1 VQPVNFKGEQGSAV
15 LELIGFGLLIQ
26 IPLAVLASHLVL
38 VQHDQLA
45 AEAIT
50 RDVLRSFVLLDAEPS
65 NVAQLAA
72 SVYGVAPSKILVSMA
87 CRPLDCRQEKAWV
100 TVKTKVGSAIA
111 SGVIQR

>member
-1 VQPVNFKGEQGSAV
+1 MQPVNFKGEQGSAV

-26 IPLAVLASHLVL
+26 IPMAVLASHLVHL
-38 VQHDQLA
+38 QHDQLA

-50 RDVLRSFVLLDAEPS
+50 RDVLRSFVLFDAEPS
-65 NVAQLAA
+65 AVAQLAA

-100 TVKTKVGSAIA
+100 SVKTKVGSAIA